1 MKGWYRDFPY
11 IPFPHICNAIL
22 IINIPHHSGTSATT
36 NEPTLTHH
44 PPSPVYIRVQS
55 CCCTFC
61 GFAPIDNDSVL
72 KIKLLIRISALK
84 KSSVLCLFIPPS
96 SLDHLQILIAW
107 HYINAKLK
115 ILHSKTIREICE
127 VQAVYS
133 LNYMIDFL
141 CSYLLYLNHFSSL
154 FN

>member
-1 MKGWYRDFPY
+1 MFIVKLKGWYRDFPY

-22 IINIPHHSGTSATT
+22 IINIPHHSGTSATS

-61 GFAPIDNDSVL
+61 GFAPIDNDSIL

-84 KSSVLCLFIPPS
+84 NPLCFACLSLPPS
-96 SLDHLQILIAW
+96 PNIWQSTDLFTVSVVLSWTFFFFLLVLYFTLDSFCQP
-107 HYINAKLK
+107 
-115 ILHSKTIREICE
+115 
-127 VQAVYS
+127 
-133 LNYMIDFL
+133 MF
-141 CSYLLYLNHFSSL
+141 
-154 FN
+154 